1 MSEINQVEV
10 LIKPQVPKVIDNQQL
25 LVYIPNTLITSVSN
39 DFEIDYGQLKLKNPN
54 VAYTDISN
62 IFSKMQVFESN
73 AMFDSGFSKVGGY
86 DFTLPDKSGTI
97 ALLSDIVSG
106 SGLVDDVRVNGQSIV
121 ENKVANIVVDTQA
134 NAQSSNPVANSLF
147 TAQTTALG
155 TTLSSHVNNKTNPHN
170 VTAAQL
176 GLGNV
181 NTELAAVTGDISAH
195 KKDTDNPHNVT
206 AAQVGLGNVDN
217 TSDMDKPVSTAQ
229 GAAIGSVEYAL
240 VQHEKDTTN
249 PHSVTAAQVGLGA
262 VNNTADA
269 DKPVSTK
276 QAAAIKLVQDDVT
289 AHKNNIKNPHMVTAA
304 QVGLGNVN
312 NTSDANK
319 PVSTAQKAA
328 LDKKIDK
335 TGGTFS
341 GNVAIQGNL
350 TVSGTTTTES
360 EKQLAVKENVIVTNA
375 DKVNLQALLSGL
387 AINKNSTATYGI
399 MYDPADDTVKFGEG
413 TLDAN
418 RKFVFK
424 AGEGHPLAIRADSS
438 QFTDAVLVKWNATT
452 KAFEPASGTWQNLL
466 NKIEITDIDLA
477 FSDKTVLYN
486 TTNGIQLSATGKITR
501 KDGTSEQP
509 QVDLDIPIVSGNGI
523 TIEKVANKEQITV
536 KVNTSIVALKSD
548 LTSYAKTTDLASYV
562 KTTTLNTTLESYVKT
577 ATLNT
582 TLEDYVK
589 TTVLVDY
596 VKTTTLNTTLAN
608 YVKTTVLNTTLADYA
623 KTTDLAAYAK
633 TVDVV
638 EKSQVGAASG
648 VASLGADGKVPA
660 AQLPTIDNYSK
671 FSEVKL
677 QNSNIVPT
685 YSATTGI
692 TVTSTG
698 SMKHANNVVDTPTNT
713 MVVPITAGKNMGAT
727 KSGNLVVFTAND
739 QVGVGTTLPA
749 GSSSQKIFINTAEN
763 TAKVYYNDNGTWK
776 VVDVQGGGSSIDA
789 DTLNGLLSGTNGVT
803 ISKSTSGDKVEISGS
818 ELVKTYTPTSG
829 TYVYATHSTDQNL
842 HIVVSN
848 NSATPSAIVQRTI
861 TGTIKA
867 AAPVTNTD
875 VVNLKYFKDNAL
887 ASNNVKT
894 LFGNESIVGTGN
906 IDLYQ
911 HHILCSTPN
920 EGIKVLITVIS
931 SKNLKVDSLT
941 DLKTLLGNTFECPCT
956 GYAMA
961 QSQSLA
967 ICNENGF
974 LPIDIW
980 VNVIDPTP
988 DVTWSKIESI
998 VDTVTTI

>member
-1 MSEINQVEV
+1 MIERVYYRVKLDANTFIYTPYLSNIPTSITDIPTNVTYDTTDGITLKTKETWTYDNNESSSVTAEREIPLKAGDGVTMDVSEDGKYVV
-10 LIKPQVPKVIDNQQL
+10 IKVDPKRETHIG
-25 LVYIPNTLITSVSN
+25 TSVPT
-39 DFEIDYGQLKLKNPN
+39 DDYPDLFVNT
-54 VAYTDISN
+54 AD
-62 IFSKMQVFESN
+62 
-73 AMFDSGFSKVGGY
+73 DSLSYKAPDGSWKPIAGGG
-86 DFTLPDKSGTI
+86 SG
-97 ALLSDIVSG
+97 G
-106 SGLVDDVRVNGQSIV
+106 GLVDDVRINGRSIV
-121 ENKVANIVVDTQA
+121 ENKVANIVVDTEL
-134 NAQSSNPVANSLF
+134 NEQSLNPIANSLF
-147 TAQTTALG
+147 AARITAIG
-155 TTLSSHVNNKTNPHN
+155 STLSSHVTNKTNPHN

-181 NTELAAVTGDISAH
+181 NTELAAVEGDISAH

-206 AAQVGLGNVDN
+206 AAQIGLGNVDN
-217 TSDMDKPVSTAQ
+217 TSD
-229 GAAIGSVEYAL
+229 
-240 VQHEKDTTN
+240 
-249 PHSVTAAQVGLGA
+249 
-262 VNNTADA
+262 A
-269 DKPVSTK
+269 DKPVSSK
-276 QAAAIKLVQDDVT
+276 QAIAINAVEDQIILHKDN
-289 AHKNNIKNPHMVTAA
+289 KNNPHAVTAA

-335 TGGTFS
+335 AGGTFS

-350 TVSGTTTTES
+350 TVSGTTTTEF
-360 EKQLAVKENVIVTNA
+360 EQQFAVKENVIVTNA

-387 AINKNSTATYGI
+387 AINKNSSATYGI

-466 NKIEITDIDLA
+466 DKIEITDIDLTLGNE
-477 FSDKTVLYN
+477 TVLYD

-509 QVDLDIPIVSGNGI
+509 QVDLDIPVVSGNGI
-523 TIEKVANKEQITV
+523 TIEKAADKEQIVV
-536 KVNTSIVALKSD
+536 KVNTSVVALKSD
-548 LTSYAKTTDLASYV
+548 LTSYAKASDLA
-562 KTTTLNTTLESYVKT
+562 SYVKT

-589 TTVLVDY
+589 TASLNTILAGY
-596 VKTTTLNTTLAN
+596 VKTA
-608 YVKTTVLNTTLADYA
+608 
-623 KTTDLAAYAK
+623 DLAPYAK

-638 EKSQVGAASG
+638 AKSQVGVASG

-739 QVGVGTTLPA
+739 QVGVGATLPA
-749 GSSSQKIFINTAEN
+749 GSSSQKIFIKTDENYDAGVDIVQTTGQSTTAVMSQKAVTDAITAAVNSAIATALNTA
-763 TAKVYYNDNGTWK
+763 V
-776 VVDVQGGGSSIDA
+776 
-789 DTLNGLLSGTNGVT
+789 
-803 ISKSTSGDKVEISGS
+803 
-818 ELVKTYTPTSG
+818 
-829 TYVYATHSTDQNL
+829 
-842 HIVVSN
+842 
-848 NSATPSAIVQRTI
+848 
-861 TGTIKA
+861 
-867 AAPVTNTD
+867 
-875 VVNLKYFKDNAL
+875 
-887 ASNNVKT
+887 
-894 LFGNESIVGTGN
+894 
-906 IDLYQ
+906 
-911 HHILCSTPN
+911 
-920 EGIKVLITVIS
+920 
-931 SKNLKVDSLT
+931 
-941 DLKTLLGNTFECPCT
+941 
-956 GYAMA
+956 
-961 QSQSLA
+961 
-967 ICNENGF
+967 
-974 LPIDIW
+974 
-980 VNVIDPTP
+980 
-988 DVTWSKIESI
+988 
-998 VDTVTTI
+998 

>member
-39 DFEIDYGQLKLKNPN
+39 DFEIDYGRLKLKNPN

-121 ENKVANIVVDTQA
+121 ENKVANIVVDTQT

-181 NTELAAVTGDISAH
+181 TTELSAVEKDISDH
-195 KKDTDNPHNVT
+195 KKDIDNPHNVT
-206 AAQVGLGNVDN
+206 AAQIGLGNVDN

-229 GAAIGSVEYAL
+229 EAAIGSVEYTLAH
-240 VQHEKDTTN
+240 HEKNTDN
-249 PHSVTAAQVGLGA
+249 PHNVTAAQVGLGA

-335 TGGTFS
+335 AGGTFS

-360 EKQLAVKENVIVTNA
+360 ETQFAVKENVIVTNA
-375 DKVNLQALLSGL
+375 DKANLQALLSGL

-739 QVGVGTTLPA
+739 QVGVGATLPA

-763 TAKVYYNDNGTWK
+763 TAKIYYNDNGTWK
-776 VVDVQGGGSSIDA
+776 VVDVPGGGSSIDA
-789 DTLNGLLSGTNGVT
+789 DTLNELLSAGDG
-803 ISKSTSGDKVEISGS
+803 ISIGKTTAGDKVEVKIDKLNDFLLTPLGKVMGVGS
-818 ELVKTYTPTSG
+818 TTRYLGFTMNPELKIKELNAVG
-829 TYVYATHSTDQNL
+829 TYYYNFEV
-842 HIVVSN
+842 
-848 NSATPSAIVQRTI
+848 
-861 TGTIKA
+861 G
-867 AAPVTNTD
+867 APGNRSIIC
-875 VVNLKYFKDNAL
+875 KDNL
-887 ASNNVKT
+887 KT
-894 LFGNESIVGTGN
+894 LFGNQSIVGAGN
-906 IDLYQ
+906 IDLYL
-911 HHILCSTPN
+911 HNICFTSTDQDRLVKIRFIVP
-920 EGIKVLITVIS
+920 S
-931 SKNLKVDSLT
+931 SNNLKVDSLT
-941 DLKTLLGNTFECPCT
+941 DLKTLLGNTFTYPVNGATSDNKSVYEITET
-956 GYAMA
+956 GYKAGA
-961 QSQSLA
+961 
-967 ICNENGF
+967 
-974 LPIDIW
+974 
-980 VNVIDPTP
+980 TP
-988 DVTWSKIESI
+988 YVLYDTIKAYPAGTWT
-998 VDTVTTI
+998 DTITTV

>member
-25 LVYIPNTLITSVSN
+25 LVYIPAALITSVSN

-86 DFTLPDKSGTI
+86 DFTLPNKSGTI

-106 SGLVDDVRVNGQSIV
+106 SGLVDDVQVNGQSIV
-121 ENKVANIVVDTQA
+121 KNKIANIVVDTQT
-134 NAQSSNPVANSLF
+134 NAQSFNPVANSLF
-147 TAQTTALG
+147 TRQTTVLG

-181 NTELAAVTGDISAH
+181 NTELAAVEGDISAH

-206 AAQVGLGNVDN
+206 AAQIGLGNVDN

-229 GAAIGSVEYAL
+229 GAAIGSVEYTLA
-240 VQHEKDTTN
+240 QHEKDTTN
-249 PHSVTAAQVGLGA
+249 PHS
-262 VNNTADA
+262 
-269 DKPVSTK
+269 
-276 QAAAIKLVQDDVT
+276 
-289 AHKNNIKNPHMVTAA
+289 VTAA

-375 DKVNLQALLSGL
+375 DKANLQTLLSGL

-424 AGEGHPLAIRADSS
+424 ADEGHPLAIRVDSS

-452 KAFEPASGTWQNLL
+452 KAFEPAGGSWQNLL
-466 NKIEITDIDLA
+466 DKIEITDIDLTLG
-477 FSDKTVLYN
+477 DETVLYD

-509 QVDLDIPIVSGNGI
+509 QVDLDIPIVPGKGI
-523 TIEKVANKEQITV
+523 IIDKVADKEQISI
-536 KVNTSIVALKSD
+536 KVNTSVVALKSD
-548 LTSYAKTTDLASYV
+548 LTSYAKTSDLA
-562 KTTTLNTTLESYVKT
+562 SYVKT

-589 TTVLVDY
+589 TASLTTTLAGY
-596 VKTTTLNTTLAN
+596 VKTA
-608 YVKTTVLNTTLADYA
+608 
-623 KTTDLAAYAK
+623 DLAPYAK

-638 EKSQVGAASG
+638 AKSQVGVASG

-739 QVGVGTTLPA
+739 QVGVGATLPA
-749 GSSSQKIFINTAEN
+749 GSSSQKIFIKTDENYDAGGASVDIVQTTGQSTTAVMSQKAVTDAITAAVNSAIATALNTA
-763 TAKVYYNDNGTWK
+763 V
-776 VVDVQGGGSSIDA
+776 
-789 DTLNGLLSGTNGVT
+789 
-803 ISKSTSGDKVEISGS
+803 
-818 ELVKTYTPTSG
+818 
-829 TYVYATHSTDQNL
+829 
-842 HIVVSN
+842 
-848 NSATPSAIVQRTI
+848 
-861 TGTIKA
+861 
-867 AAPVTNTD
+867 
-875 VVNLKYFKDNAL
+875 
-887 ASNNVKT
+887 
-894 LFGNESIVGTGN
+894 
-906 IDLYQ
+906 
-911 HHILCSTPN
+911 
-920 EGIKVLITVIS
+920 
-931 SKNLKVDSLT
+931 
-941 DLKTLLGNTFECPCT
+941 
-956 GYAMA
+956 
-961 QSQSLA
+961 
-967 ICNENGF
+967 
-974 LPIDIW
+974 
-980 VNVIDPTP
+980 
-988 DVTWSKIESI
+988 
-998 VDTVTTI
+998 

>member
-10 LIKPQVPKVIDNQQL
+10 LIKPQVPKVIDNQQVV
-25 LVYIPNTLITSVSN
+25 VYIPATIITSISD
-39 DFEIDYGQLKLKNPN
+39 DFEIDYGKLKLKNPN

-62 IFSKMQVFESN
+62 IFSKIQVFESN
-73 AMFDSGFSKVGGY
+73 AIFDSGFSKAGGY

-106 SGLVDDVRVNGQSIV
+106 SGLVDDVQVNGQSIV
-121 ENKVANIVVDTQA
+121 ENKVANIIVDTEL
-134 NAQSSNPVANSLF
+134 NEQSLNPIANSLF
-147 TAQTTALG
+147 ATRITAIG
-155 TTLSSHVNNKTNPHN
+155 STLSAHITNKTNPHN

-176 GLGNV
+176 
-181 NTELAAVTGDISAH
+181 
-195 KKDTDNPHNVT
+195 
-206 AAQVGLGNVDN
+206 GLGNVDN

-229 GAAIGSVEYAL
+229 GAAIGSVEYTL
-240 VQHEKDTTN
+240 VHHEENTDN
-249 PHSVTAAQVGLGA
+249 PHNVTKSQVGLGN
-262 VNNTADA
+262 VDNTSDA
-269 DKPVSTK
+269 DKPVSSQ
-276 QAAAIKLVQDDVT
+276 QAVAINAVEDQITL
-289 AHKNNIKNPHMVTAA
+289 HKDNKSNPHAVTAA

-319 PVSTAQKAA
+319 PVSTAQQAA
-328 LDKKIDK
+328 LDEKIDK
-335 TGGTFS
+335 IGGTFS

-360 EKQLAVKENVIVTNA
+360 EKQLAVKENVIITNA
-375 DKVNLQALLSGL
+375 DKVNLQTLLSGL

-413 TLDAN
+413 TLGAN

-466 NKIEITDIDLA
+466 DKIEITDIDLTLGNE
-477 FSDKTVLYN
+477 TVLYD

-509 QVDLDIPIVSGNGI
+509 QVDLDIPVVSGNGI
-523 TIEKVANKEQITV
+523 TIEKAADKEQVVI
-536 KVNTSIVALKSD
+536 KVNTSVVALKSD
-548 LTSYAKTTDLASYV
+548 LTSYAKTSDLA
-562 KTTTLNTTLESYVKT
+562 SYVKT

-582 TLEDYVK
+582 TLADYVK
-589 TTVLVDY
+589 TTSL
-596 VKTTTLNTTLAN
+596 TTTLAG
-608 YVKTTVLNTTLADYA
+608 YA
-623 KTTDLAAYAK
+623 KTADLAPYAK

-638 EKSQVGAASG
+638 AKSQVGVASG

-749 GSSSQKIFINTAEN
+749 GSSSQKIFIKTDENYDAGGTTVDIVQTTGQSTTAVMSQKAVTDAITAAVSSAIATALNTA
-763 TAKVYYNDNGTWK
+763 V
-776 VVDVQGGGSSIDA
+776 
-789 DTLNGLLSGTNGVT
+789 
-803 ISKSTSGDKVEISGS
+803 
-818 ELVKTYTPTSG
+818 
-829 TYVYATHSTDQNL
+829 
-842 HIVVSN
+842 
-848 NSATPSAIVQRTI
+848 
-861 TGTIKA
+861 
-867 AAPVTNTD
+867 
-875 VVNLKYFKDNAL
+875 
-887 ASNNVKT
+887 
-894 LFGNESIVGTGN
+894 
-906 IDLYQ
+906 
-911 HHILCSTPN
+911 
-920 EGIKVLITVIS
+920 
-931 SKNLKVDSLT
+931 
-941 DLKTLLGNTFECPCT
+941 
-956 GYAMA
+956 
-961 QSQSLA
+961 
-967 ICNENGF
+967 
-974 LPIDIW
+974 
-980 VNVIDPTP
+980 
-988 DVTWSKIESI
+988 
-998 VDTVTTI
+998 

>member
-54 VAYTDISN
+54 IAYTDISN

-181 NTELAAVTGDISAH
+181 NTELAAVEGDISAH

-262 VNNTADA
+262 VNNTSDA

-289 AHKNNIKNPHMVTAA
+289 AHKNNIKNPHAVTAA

-375 DKVNLQALLSGL
+375 DKANLQTLLSGL

-582 TLEDYVK
+582 TLEDY
-589 TTVLVDY
+589 
-596 VKTTTLNTTLAN
+596 
-608 YVKTTVLNTTLADYA
+608 A

-739 QVGVGTTLPA
+739 QVGVGATLPA
-749 GSSSQKIFINTAEN
+749 GSSSQKIFIKTDEN
-763 TAKVYYNDNGTWK
+763 YE
-776 VVDVQGGGSSIDA
+776 GGGSGASVQADYDQNDSTAADYIKNRPFYEEVKNTTLPVYNGSLTSTAESGLALAMFSPENMFELGEMGMLKIPSKGIDIVTPIKKNEEA
-789 DTLNGLLSGTNGVT
+789 GICYIGNVSLVGIGDNTGEDYLIYTGNEDGQNVGALVMQAAFSNTEVEINAKKNDGVVYKLDKKFLPNGTATELYVDTAVDTAISNAITKTLNTEV
-803 ISKSTSGDKVEISGS
+803 
-818 ELVKTYTPTSG
+818 
-829 TYVYATHSTDQNL
+829 
-842 HIVVSN
+842 
-848 NSATPSAIVQRTI
+848 
-861 TGTIKA
+861 
-867 AAPVTNTD
+867 
-875 VVNLKYFKDNAL
+875 
-887 ASNNVKT
+887 
-894 LFGNESIVGTGN
+894 
-906 IDLYQ
+906 
-911 HHILCSTPN
+911 
-920 EGIKVLITVIS
+920 
-931 SKNLKVDSLT
+931 
-941 DLKTLLGNTFECPCT
+941 
-956 GYAMA
+956 
-961 QSQSLA
+961 
-967 ICNENGF
+967 
-974 LPIDIW
+974 
-980 VNVIDPTP
+980 
-988 DVTWSKIESI
+988 
-998 VDTVTTI
+998 

>member
-10 LIKPQVPKVIDNQQL
+10 LIKPQVPKVIDNQQVV
-25 LVYIPNTLITSVSN
+25 VYIPATIITSISD

-62 IFSKMQVFESN
+62 IFSRIQLFEGN
-73 AMFDSGFSKVGGY
+73 AIFVSGFSKVGGY

-121 ENKVANIVVDTQA
+121 ENKVANIVVDTQT

-147 TAQTTALG
+147 TAQITALG

-181 NTELAAVTGDISAH
+181 DRELAAVEGDISAH

-206 AAQVGLGNVDN
+206 KSQVGLGNVDN
-217 TSDMDKPVSTAQ
+217 TSD
-229 GAAIGSVEYAL
+229 
-240 VQHEKDTTN
+240 
-249 PHSVTAAQVGLGA
+249 
-262 VNNTADA
+262 A
-269 DKPVSTK
+269 DKPVSSK
-276 QAAAIKLVQDDVT
+276 QAIAINAVEDQITL
-289 AHKNNIKNPHMVTAA
+289 HKDNKSNPHMVTAA

-319 PVSTAQKAA
+319 PVSAAQQAA
-328 LDKKIDK
+328 LDTKIDK
-335 TGGTFS
+335 IGGTFS

-360 EKQLAVKENVIVTNA
+360 EQQLAVKENVIVTNA
-375 DKVNLQALLSGL
+375 DKANLQTLLSGL
-387 AINKNSTATYGI
+387 AINKNSSSTYGI

-413 TLDAN
+413 TLNAN

-438 QFTDAVLVKWNATT
+438 QFTDAVLVKWNAT
-452 KAFEPASGTWQNLL
+452 KMAFEPAGGTWQDLL
-466 NKIEITDIDLA
+466 NKIEITDIDLTLG
-477 FSDKTVLYN
+477 DETVLYD

-509 QVDLDIPIVSGNGI
+509 QVDLDIPVVTGNGI
-523 TIEKVANKEQITV
+523 TIEKAANKEQIVV
-536 KVNTSIVALKSD
+536 KVNTSVVALKSD
-548 LTSYAKTTDLASYV
+548 LTSYAKTSDLA
-562 KTTTLNTTLESYVKT
+562 SYVKT

-589 TTVLVDY
+589 TASLTTTLAGY
-596 VKTTTLNTTLAN
+596 VKTA
-608 YVKTTVLNTTLADYA
+608 
-623 KTTDLAAYAK
+623 DLAPYAK

-638 EKSQVGAASG
+638 AKSQVGVASG

-677 QNSNIVPT
+677 QNSNIVPA

-727 KSGNLVVFTAND
+727 KSGNLVVFTADD
-739 QVGVGTTLPA
+739 QVGVGTTLPT
-749 GSSSQKIFINTAEN
+749 GSSSQKIFIKTDENYDAGGTTVDIVQSTGQSTTAVMSQKAVTDAITAAVSSAIATALNTA
-763 TAKVYYNDNGTWK
+763 V
-776 VVDVQGGGSSIDA
+776 
-789 DTLNGLLSGTNGVT
+789 
-803 ISKSTSGDKVEISGS
+803 
-818 ELVKTYTPTSG
+818 
-829 TYVYATHSTDQNL
+829 
-842 HIVVSN
+842 
-848 NSATPSAIVQRTI
+848 
-861 TGTIKA
+861 
-867 AAPVTNTD
+867 
-875 VVNLKYFKDNAL
+875 
-887 ASNNVKT
+887 
-894 LFGNESIVGTGN
+894 
-906 IDLYQ
+906 
-911 HHILCSTPN
+911 
-920 EGIKVLITVIS
+920 
-931 SKNLKVDSLT
+931 
-941 DLKTLLGNTFECPCT
+941 
-956 GYAMA
+956 
-961 QSQSLA
+961 
-967 ICNENGF
+967 
-974 LPIDIW
+974 
-980 VNVIDPTP
+980 
-988 DVTWSKIESI
+988 
-998 VDTVTTI
+998 

>member
-1 MSEINQVEV
+1 
-10 LIKPQVPKVIDNQQL
+10 
-25 LVYIPNTLITSVSN
+25 
-39 DFEIDYGQLKLKNPN
+39 
-54 VAYTDISN
+54 
-62 IFSKMQVFESN
+62 
-73 AMFDSGFSKVGGY
+73 
-86 DFTLPDKSGTI
+86 
-97 ALLSDIVSG
+97 
-106 SGLVDDVRVNGQSIV
+106 
-121 ENKVANIVVDTQA
+121 
-134 NAQSSNPVANSLF
+134 
-147 TAQTTALG
+147 
-155 TTLSSHVNNKTNPHN
+155 
-170 VTAAQL
+170 
-176 GLGNV
+176 
-181 NTELAAVTGDISAH
+181 
-195 KKDTDNPHNVT
+195 
-206 AAQVGLGNVDN
+206 
-217 TSDMDKPVSTAQ
+217 MDKPVSTAQ
-229 GAAIGSVEYAL
+229 GAAIGSVEYTL
-240 VQHEKDTTN
+240 VHHEKNTDN
-249 PHSVTAAQVGLGA
+249 PHS
-262 VNNTADA
+262 
-269 DKPVSTK
+269 
-276 QAAAIKLVQDDVT
+276 
-289 AHKNNIKNPHMVTAA
+289 VTAA

-319 PVSTAQKAA
+319 PVSTVQKAA

-341 GNVAIQGNL
+341 GNVAIQGDL

-360 EKQLAVKENVIVTNA
+360 ETQLAVKENVIVTNA
-375 DKVNLQALLSGL
+375 DKANLQTLLSGL

-477 FSDKTVLYN
+477 FSDKTVLYD

-562 KTTTLNTTLESYVKT
+562 KTATLNTTLESYVKT

-589 TTVLVDY
+589 TTVLADY

-608 YVKTTVLNTTLADYA
+608 YVKTTVLNTTLADYV

-727 KSGNLVVFTAND
+727 KNGNLVVFTAND
-739 QVGVGTTLPA
+739 QVGVGATLPA

-776 VVDVQGGGSSIDA
+776 VVDTSGGGSDGSGDVTAAGDNTFTGKNKYQYWYNEIQSGEVRIFPSDYDRSSGKNAITIGNGFATLVDNAVSLGCDGLTLYNGYYTWLKHGSLQVRSGVADA
-789 DTLNGLLSGTNGVT
+789 GVELVVLSGPPNTVINTRDYKGAEGVIT
-803 ISKSTSGDKVEISGS
+803 IPYKQTGVM
-818 ELVKTYTPTSG
+818 LVDS
-829 TYVYATHSTDQNL
+829 
-842 HIVVSN
+842 
-848 NSATPSAIVQRTI
+848 
-861 TGTIKA
+861 
-867 AAPVTNTD
+867 
-875 VVNLKYFKDNAL
+875 
-887 ASNNVKT
+887 NVKT
-894 LFGNESIVGTGN
+894 LFGNQSIVGVGN
-906 IDLYQ
+906 IDLYR
-911 HHILCSTPN
+911 HNICFTSTN
-920 EGIKVLITVIS
+920 SDLLVKIRFIVIS
-931 SKNLKVDSLT
+931 SNNIKVDSLT
-941 DLKTLLGNTFECPCT
+941 DLKTLLGNTFTYPVNGADSVKNQSIYEITET
-956 GYAMA
+956 GFK
-961 QSQSLA
+961 LG
-967 ICNENGF
+967 E
-974 LPIDIW
+974 
-980 VNVIDPTP
+980 TP
-988 DVTWSKIESI
+988 YVLY
-998 VDTVTTI
+998 DTVTPYPAGTWTDDVKTI

>member
-25 LVYIPNTLITSVSN
+25 LVYIPAALITSVSN

-62 IFSKMQVFESN
+62 IFSKIQVFESN
-73 AMFDSGFSKVGGY
+73 AMFNSGFSKVGGY
-86 DFTLPDKSGTI
+86 DYTLPNKSGTI
-97 ALLSDIVSG
+97 ALLSDIASA

-121 ENKVANIVVDTQA
+121 KNKVANIVIDTQT

-147 TAQTTALG
+147 TAQITALG
-155 TTLSSHVNNKTNPHN
+155 TTLSTHVNNKANPHN
-170 VTAAQL
+170 VTAAQI

-181 NTELAAVTGDISAH
+181 NTELAAVEGDISAH

-206 AAQVGLGNVDN
+206 ATQIGLGSVDN
-217 TSDMDKPVSTAQ
+217 TS
-229 GAAIGSVEYAL
+229 
-240 VQHEKDTTN
+240 
-249 PHSVTAAQVGLGA
+249 
-262 VNNTADA
+262 DA

-276 QAAAIKLVQDDVT
+276 QAATIKVVQDDVT

-360 EKQLAVKENVIVTNA
+360 AKQLAVKENVIVTNA
-375 DKVNLQALLSGL
+375 DKANLQTLLSGL

-477 FSDKTVLYN
+477 FSDKTVLYD
-486 TTNGIQLSATGKITR
+486 TTNGIQLSATGKITC

-562 KTTTLNTTLESYVKT
+562 KT

-582 TLEDYVK
+582 TLDDYVK
-589 TTVLVDY
+589 TTVLADY

-698 SMKHANNVVDTPTNT
+698 SMKHANNVVDTPKNT
-713 MVVPITAGKNMGAT
+713 MVVPITAGKNMSAT
-727 KSGNLVVFTAND
+727 ESGNHVVFAAND
-739 QVGVGTTLPA
+739 QVGVGATLPA
-749 GSSSQKIFINTAEN
+749 GSDSEKIFINTAEN
-763 TAKVYYNDNGTWK
+763 TAKIYYNDNGTWK
-776 VVDVQGGGSSIDA
+776 VVDVPGGGGGSIDA

-818 ELVKTYTPTSG
+818 ELVKIYTPTSG

-848 NSATPSAIVQRTI
+848 NSATPSAIVQRTT

-956 GYAMA
+956 GYAIA
-961 QSQSLA
+961 QGKSLV

-974 LPIDIW
+974 LSIDVW
-980 VNVIDPTP
+980 VNVVDPTP
-988 DVTWSKIESI
+988 DVTWSNIESI

>member
-25 LVYIPNTLITSVSN
+25 LVYIPAALITSVSN

-86 DFTLPDKSGTI
+86 DFTLPNKSGTI

-106 SGLVDDVRVNGQSIV
+106 SGLVDDVQVNGQSIV
-121 ENKVANIVVDTQA
+121 KNKIANIVVDTQT
-134 NAQSSNPVANSLF
+134 NAQSFNPVANSLF
-147 TAQTTALG
+147 TRQTTVLG

-181 NTELAAVTGDISAH
+181 NTELAAVEGDISAH

-206 AAQVGLGNVDN
+206 AAQIGLGNVDN

-229 GAAIGSVEYAL
+229 GAAIGSVEYTLA
-240 VQHEKDTTN
+240 QHEKDTTN
-249 PHSVTAAQVGLGA
+249 PHS
-262 VNNTADA
+262 
-269 DKPVSTK
+269 
-276 QAAAIKLVQDDVT
+276 
-289 AHKNNIKNPHMVTAA
+289 VTAA

-375 DKVNLQALLSGL
+375 DKANLQTLLSGL

-413 TLDAN
+413 TLDTN

-424 AGEGHPLAIRADSS
+424 ADEGHPLAIRVDSS

-452 KAFEPASGTWQNLL
+452 KAFEPAGGSWQNLL
-466 NKIEITDIDLA
+466 DKIEITDIDLTLG
-477 FSDKTVLYN
+477 DETVLYD

-509 QVDLDIPIVSGNGI
+509 QVDLDIPIVPGKGI
-523 TIEKVANKEQITV
+523 IIDKVADKEQV
-536 KVNTSIVALKSD
+536 EAKVDTSVVALKSD
-548 LTSYAKTTDLASYV
+548 LTP
-562 KTTTLNTTLESYVKT
+562 
-577 ATLNT
+577 
-582 TLEDYVK
+582 
-589 TTVLVDY
+589 
-596 VKTTTLNTTLAN
+596 
-608 YVKTTVLNTTLADYA
+608 
-623 KTTDLAAYAK
+623 YAK

-638 EKSQVGAASG
+638 AKSQVGAASG

-660 AQLPTIDNYSK
+660 AQLP
-671 FSEVKL
+671 
-677 QNSNIVPT
+677 
-685 YSATTGI
+685 
-692 TVTSTG
+692 
-698 SMKHANNVVDTPTNT
+698 
-713 MVVPITAGKNMGAT
+713 
-727 KSGNLVVFTAND
+727 
-739 QVGVGTTLPA
+739 
-749 GSSSQKIFINTAEN
+749 
-763 TAKVYYNDNGTWK
+763 
-776 VVDVQGGGSSIDA
+776 GGSGGSIDA
-789 DTLNGLLSGTNGVT
+789 DTLNGLLKAGDG
-803 ISKSTSGDKVEISGS
+803 ISIGKTTAGDKVEVKIDDTARIGLNSLTVFDSNGEVELSPDNIRYKNNQGGEYIYEFPS
-818 ELVKTYTPTSG
+818 ESG
-829 TYVYATHSTDQNL
+829 TLTT
-842 HIVVSN
+842 
-848 NSATPSAIVQRTI
+848 
-861 TGTIKA
+861 
-867 AAPVTNTD
+867 
-875 VVNLKYFKDNAL
+875 YFSFK
-887 ASNNVKT
+887 SI
-894 LFGNESIVGTGN
+894 FGNQSIVGSGN

-956 GYAMA
+956 GYAMTRA
-961 QSQSLA
+961 QSLV

-980 VNVIDPTP
+980 TNVIDPTP
-988 DVTWSKIESI
+988 DVTWSNIESI

>member
-25 LVYIPNTLITSVSN
+25 FVYIPAALIASVSN

-62 IFSKMQVFESN
+62 IFSKIQTFESN
-73 AMFDSGFSKVGGY
+73 AMFNSGFSKVGGY
-86 DFTLPDKSGTI
+86 DFTLPNKSGTI
-97 ALLSDIVSG
+97 ALLSDIASG

-121 ENKVANIVVDTQA
+121 ENKIANIVVDTEL
-134 NAQSSNPVANSLF
+134 NEQSSNPIANSLF
-147 TAQTTALG
+147 TTQITALG
-155 TTLSSHVNNKTNPHN
+155 TTINAHVNNKTNPHN

-181 NTELAAVTGDISAH
+181 TTELATVERDLSAH
-195 KKDTDNPHNVT
+195 EKNTDNPHKVT
-206 AAQVGLGNVDN
+206 AAQIGLGNVDN

-229 GAAIGSVEYAL
+229 GAAIGSVEYTL
-240 VQHEKDTTN
+240 VQHEKNTDN

-319 PVSTAQKAA
+319 PVSMAQKAA

-335 TGGTFS
+335 AGGTFS

-375 DKVNLQALLSGL
+375 DKANLQTLLSGL

-562 KTTTLNTTLESYVKT
+562 KTATLNTTLESYVKT
-577 ATLNT
+577 
-582 TLEDYVK
+582 
-589 TTVLVDY
+589 TVLADY

-608 YVKTTVLNTTLADYA
+608 YVKTTVLNTTLADYV

-698 SMKHANNVVDTPTNT
+698 SMKHANNVVDTPKNT
-713 MVVPITAGKNMGAT
+713 MVVPITAGKNMSAT
-727 KSGNLVVFTAND
+727 ESGNHVVFAAND
-739 QVGVGTTLPA
+739 QVGVGATLPA
-749 GSSSQKIFINTAEN
+749 GSSSQKIFIKTDENYDAGGASVDIVQTTGQSTTAVMSQKAVTDAITAAVNSAIATALNTA
-763 TAKVYYNDNGTWK
+763 V
-776 VVDVQGGGSSIDA
+776 
-789 DTLNGLLSGTNGVT
+789 
-803 ISKSTSGDKVEISGS
+803 
-818 ELVKTYTPTSG
+818 
-829 TYVYATHSTDQNL
+829 
-842 HIVVSN
+842 
-848 NSATPSAIVQRTI
+848 
-861 TGTIKA
+861 
-867 AAPVTNTD
+867 
-875 VVNLKYFKDNAL
+875 
-887 ASNNVKT
+887 
-894 LFGNESIVGTGN
+894 
-906 IDLYQ
+906 
-911 HHILCSTPN
+911 
-920 EGIKVLITVIS
+920 
-931 SKNLKVDSLT
+931 
-941 DLKTLLGNTFECPCT
+941 
-956 GYAMA
+956 
-961 QSQSLA
+961 
-967 ICNENGF
+967 
-974 LPIDIW
+974 
-980 VNVIDPTP
+980 
-988 DVTWSKIESI
+988 
-998 VDTVTTI
+998 

>member
-25 LVYIPNTLITSVSN
+25 FVYIPATLITTVSD

-62 IFSKMQVFESN
+62 IFSKIQTFESN
-73 AMFDSGFSKVGGY
+73 AMFNSGFSKVGGY
-86 DFTLPDKSGTI
+86 DFTLPNKSGTI
-97 ALLSDIVSG
+97 ALLSDIASA

-121 ENKVANIVVDTQA
+121 ENKVANIVIDTQT
-134 NAQSSNPVANSLF
+134 NAQSSNPIANSLF
-147 TAQTTALG
+147 TRQITALG
-155 TTLSSHVNNKTNPHN
+155 TTINAHVNNKTNPHN
-170 VTAAQL
+170 VTAAQ
-176 GLGNV
+176 
-181 NTELAAVTGDISAH
+181 I
-195 KKDTDNPHNVT
+195 
-206 AAQVGLGNVDN
+206 GLGNVDN

-229 GAAIGSVEYAL
+229 GAAIGYMEYTL

-276 QAAAIKLVQDDVT
+276 QAAAIKVVQDDVT

-304 QVGLGNVN
+304 QVGLGNVD

-319 PVSTAQKAA
+319 PVSTAQQVA
-328 LDKKIDK
+328 LDEKIDK
-335 TGGTFS
+335 AGGTFS
-341 GNVAIQGNL
+341 GDVAIQGNL
-350 TVSGTTTTES
+350 TVSGSTTTES
-360 EKQLAVKENVIVTNA
+360 ETQLAVKENVIVTNA
-375 DKVNLQALLSGL
+375 DKANLQTLLSGL

-452 KAFEPASGTWQNLL
+452 KAFEPASGTWQDLL
-466 NKIEITDIDLA
+466 NKIEITDIDLT
-477 FSDKTVLYN
+477 FSDETVLYN

-509 QVDLDIPIVSGNGI
+509 QVDLNIPIVSSNGI
-523 TIEKVANKEQITV
+523 IIEKVANKEQIAA
-536 KVNTSIVALKSD
+536 KIDTSVVALKSD
-548 LTSYAKTTDLASYV
+548 LTLYAKTSDLD
-562 KTTTLNTTLESYVKT
+562 SYVKT

-582 TLEDYVK
+582 TLESYVKTTALNTTLEGYVK
-589 TTVLVDY
+589 TTVLADY
-596 VKTTTLNTTLAN
+596 VKTTTLNATLEN
-608 YVKTTVLNTTLADYA
+608 YVKTTALNTTLAGYA
-623 KTTDLAAYAK
+623 KTTDLAPYAK

-648 VASLGADGKVPA
+648 VASLGTDGKVPA

-713 MVVPITAGKNMGAT
+713 MVVPITAGKNMSAT
-727 KSGNLVVFTAND
+727 ESGNHVVFAAND
-739 QVGVGTTLPA
+739 QVGVGATLPA
-749 GSSSQKIFINTAEN
+749 GSDSEKIFINTAEN
-763 TAKVYYNDNGTWK
+763 TAKIYYNDNGTWK
-776 VVDVQGGGSSIDA
+776 VVNVPGGGGGSIDA
-789 DTLNGLLSGTNGVT
+789 DTLNGLLSAGDG
-803 ISKSTSGDKVEISGS
+803 ISIGKTTAGDKVE
-818 ELVKTYTPTSG
+818 VKINPEANIVGATFEARDNPTSPVG
-829 TYVYATHSTDQNL
+829 YTRLTYNGVFEYHNPMFDYTFSL
-842 HIVVSN
+842 
-848 NSATPSAIVQRTI
+848 
-861 TGTIKA
+861 
-867 AAPVTNTD
+867 PVTGD
-875 VVNLKYFKDNAL
+875 SGIYQLL
-887 ASNNVKT
+887 ASNYVKT
-894 LFGNESIVGTGN
+894 LFGNQLIAGPGN

-911 HHILCSTPN
+911 HNIVFTSTDQDK
-920 EGIKVLITVIS
+920 IVKIRFIVIS
-931 SKNLKVDSLT
+931 SKNLVVDSLT
-941 DLKTLLGNTFECPCT
+941 DLKTLLGNTFTYPVNGAT
-956 GYAMA
+956 GDNKSVYE
-961 QSQSLA
+961 
-967 ICNENGF
+967 ITETGF
-974 LPIDIW
+974 KAGA
-980 VNVIDPTP
+980 TP
-988 DVTWSKIESI
+988 YVLYDTITTYPAGTWT
-998 VDTVTTI
+998 DTVTTI